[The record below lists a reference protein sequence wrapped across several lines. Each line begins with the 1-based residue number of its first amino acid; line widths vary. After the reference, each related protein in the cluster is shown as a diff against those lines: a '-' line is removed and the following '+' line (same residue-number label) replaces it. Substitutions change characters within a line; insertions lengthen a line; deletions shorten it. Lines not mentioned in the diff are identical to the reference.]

1 MSQALI
7 VLTILVVLSSKS
19 QIMMGNAQEDSE
31 CHRTLSC
38 RTKLLTVMGSQP
50 GRSIIK
56 AQDPIRPKGHPK
68 CQIHKQNDVVISCQ
82 ECRML
87 ICITCSISTHK
98 QHIDSFQ
105 ELKKIETEQK
115 QILQDFLNETDNV
128 KIPKLNQEIVS
139 SRTKMSSCKPML
151 DKLRKDIIDNKNQCK
166 NQLDKLA
173 DDYISICDKM
183 EVAAMDLIQTHI
195 TDLERRLDTLKK
207 LSPDYKQALQTG
219 TGVLV
224 YDSVSEIREM
234 DTDIPPTPDIQTDFT
249 PGMDRQGHLK
259 QALGNMKL
267 PTDNL
272 QPGATTSDH
281 SAQNPVVQP
290 KLSTEA
296 GQASTRAVRFK
307 LCDRPTVMSQF
318 SYRDLITSI
327 CPTSDGRAWLS
338 VYTSNTVKLMN
349 KKGQVIQTIQYK
361 GNILDIS
368 VDPTTGHLW
377 FCCKIE
383 RTICEV
389 STSLTPVIRFIIDGY
404 PNSLCVT
411 RKGRVLVGTQ
421 SNKVLMYTVDG
432 QVLHTHIVERS
443 ETGAVQSITQCGN
456 TGNIAIVS
464 GQLIRWDA
472 SNPYSFRR
480 HIIVYNPTFQP
491 LVYYRGEGIQAQ
503 VPVTPDNFDPWT
515 VVYDSKGNIVI
526 ADRTRRAI
534 ELISGEGKYIKTL
547 HTSKGNQGPIG
558 IQKGDV
564 LWANLEL
571 NACKLLKYYSD

>member
-1 MSQALI
+1 
-7 VLTILVVLSSKS
+7 
-19 QIMMGNAQEDSE
+19 
-31 CHRTLSC
+31 
-38 RTKLLTVMGSQP
+38 MGSQP

-56 AQDPIRPKGHPK
+56 AQDAIRPKGHPK

-105 ELKKIETEQK
+105 ELNKIETEQN

-139 SRTKMSSCKPML
+139 SRTKMSSCKPMY

-234 DTDIPPTPDIQTDFT
+234 DTDIPPTPDIQTEFT

-267 PTDNL
+267 PTDHL
-272 QPGATTSDH
+272 QAGATTSDH
-281 SAQNPVVQP
+281 SAQSPVVQP

-307 LCDRPTVMSQF
+307 LCDRPTVMSQL
-318 SYRDLITSI
+318 SYRDLITSL
-327 CPTSDGRAWLS
+327 CPTSDGGAWLS
-338 VYTSNTVKLMN
+338 VYNSDTVKFIN
-349 KKGQVIQTIQYK
+349 NKGQVKQTIQYK
-361 GNILDIS
+361 GDIWDIS

-377 FCCKIE
+377 FCCRNK

-389 STSLTPVIRFIIDGY
+389 TSSFTQVTRFTVDGY

-411 RKGRVLVGTQ
+411 REGRVVVGTQ
-421 SNKVLMYTVDG
+421 SNKVLMYTLDG
-432 QVLHTHIVERS
+432 QVLHRAIVEKS
-443 ETGAVQSITQCGN
+443 VTGVVQSITHCGN

-472 SNPYSFRR
+472 SDPYSFRR
-480 HIIVYNPTFQP
+480 HIIVLQP
-491 LVYYRGEGIQAQ
+491 NTPAPCPLPGRGDTGTGA
-503 VPVTPDNFDPWT
+503 
-515 VVYDSKGNIVI
+515 GH
-526 ADRTRRAI
+526 TRQ
-534 ELISGEGKYIKTL
+534 L
-547 HTSKGNQGPIG
+547 
-558 IQKGDV
+558 
-564 LWANLEL
+564 
-571 NACKLLKYYSD
+571 